1 MLAVIAR
8 ARAEGVEI
16 RRELFNSAEL
26 QALPALGG
34 DIEQLGLLASAALFM
49 PDGMLNPDLP
59 RYLQEASALNALWLK
74 VSLGHFSNNQPLE
87 TLRTLL
93 IERGMTLVVEND
105 QTNWR
110 PCSASKRSAVA
121 PDHADARWL
130 ALLDRCRPRPAR
142 R

>member
-1 MLAVIAR
+1 
-8 ARAEGVEI
+8 
-16 RRELFNSAEL
+16 
-26 QALPALGG
+26 
-34 DIEQLGLLASAALFM
+34 M

-105 QTNWR
+105 QTNCGR
-110 PCSASKRSAVA
+110 LAPMQRFEAVCRCAGPRQCSLAGTIGPVADRGPRGVEFPLEGDDLNAVTR
-121 PDHADARWL
+121 HYVN
-130 ALLDRCRPRPAR
+130 LLRET
-142 R
+142 